1 MEDRKMKNAASYP
14 RILMAVCVI
23 FSFSV
28 VLAPLAFA
36 GKSDN
41 SIVWAAKKEITAVD
55 PYFDTSREVLVLSM
69 HIHDGLV
76 YYDPGKNEYHP
87 LLATKVTWVDN
98 TTLEFDLRQG
108 VVFHDGSTFGPE
120 DVVYTINFIANED
133 NGVLNYG
140 DIKWLDRA
148 EKVDADTVRIYLD
161 EPFPAALAYL
171 SLTLPILPENHYEKA
186 AVQAGGKR
194 AYGAVEPMGTG
205 PYKVTS
211 FEPGKRLEAVAN
223 PDYFT
228 DSPKG
233 TPAIKKMVF
242 RTIADDSTQIAELMT
257 GGIDWIWGIAED
269 QANGLRGTPNLTVTN
284 APTMR
289 ISYLTFDIKGTS
301 GMDHFTKTAVRQAFG
316 HAINRE
322 AIAKSFMG
330 PNSAVTNAACHPSQF
345 GCESDVPVYDYNPQ
359 KAKDLLTQAG
369 YPNGFTFDI
378 YGYRQREVTEAIIG
392 DLHKVGLK
400 AKLRSMKYS
409 ALRDLIR
416 EGKVGVANM
425 TWGSSSIPDISAI
438 TSYFFGGGPDDPAG
452 DADVTAALKEG
463 DMSTDPAVREAAYSR
478 ALKKIAKEAYWI
490 PLFTYAKNYI
500 FSSDL
505 EFKPTPDE
513 YPRFF
518 TARWK

>member
-1 MEDRKMKNAASYP
+1 MS
-14 RILMAVCVI
+14 IFGTSAV
-23 FSFSV
+23 
-28 VLAPLAFA
+28 FA
-36 GKSDN
+36 GKPDN
-41 SIVWAAKKEITAVD
+41 SLVWAAKKEITAVD

-69 HIHDGLV
+69 HVHDGLV
-76 YYDPGKNEYHP
+76 YFDPGTNEYHP

-108 VVFHDGSTFGPE
+108 VVFHDGSSFGPE
-120 DVVYTINFIANED
+120 DVVYTINFIADEE

-148 EKVDADTVRIYLD
+148 EQVDADTVRIYLD
-161 EPFPAALAYL
+161 EPFPAALAYF
-171 SLTLPILPENHYEKA
+171 SLTLPILPENHYAKA
-186 AVQAGGKR
+186 AVQAGGKK
-194 AYGAVEPMGTG
+194 AYGAVAPMGTG

-211 FEPGKRLEAVAN
+211 FKPGVRLDTIAN
-223 PDYFT
+223 SDYFS
-228 DSPKG
+228 DGPKG
-233 TPAIKKMVF
+233 TPAIKKMIF
-242 RTIADDSTQIAELMT
+242 RTISDDSTQIAELMT

-269 QANGLRGTPNLTVTN
+269 QVAGLRSTPNLTVMN

-301 GMDHFTKTAVRQAFG
+301 GTDTFTKVAVRQAFG
-316 HAINRE
+316 HAINRA
-322 AIAKSFMG
+322 AIAKAFMG

-359 KAKDLLTQAG
+359 KAKALLAQAG
-369 YPNGFTFDI
+369 YPNGFAFDI
-378 YGYRQREVTEAIIG
+378 YGYRQREVTEAILG

-409 ALRDLIR
+409 ALRDSIR
-416 EGKVGVANM
+416 DGKVGVANM

-452 DADVTAALKEG
+452 DAEVTAALKEG

-505 EFKPTPDE
+505 EFKPSPDE